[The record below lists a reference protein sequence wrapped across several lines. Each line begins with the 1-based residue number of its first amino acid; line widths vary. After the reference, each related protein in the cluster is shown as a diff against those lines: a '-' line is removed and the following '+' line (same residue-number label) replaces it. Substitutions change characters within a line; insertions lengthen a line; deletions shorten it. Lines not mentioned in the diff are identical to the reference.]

1 MNLKQELLHKMTDE
15 ELVDTFNATMSMID
29 SEVKKVALTLLIKEI
44 ANTTRMKTKNEELI
58 LIQDQIVAVISK
70 KLGI

>member
-1 MNLKQELLHKMTDE
+1 MNLKQELLHKMSDE
-15 ELVDTFNATMSMID
+15 ELVDTFNATMAMID